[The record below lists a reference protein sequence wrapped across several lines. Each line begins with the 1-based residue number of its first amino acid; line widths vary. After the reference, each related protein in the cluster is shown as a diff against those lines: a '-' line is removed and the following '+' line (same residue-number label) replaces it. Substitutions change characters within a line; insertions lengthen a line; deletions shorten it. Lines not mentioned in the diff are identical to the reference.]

1 MADSLA
7 TVRASVSEPD
17 GHADGHSA
25 VRAMRPDAAE
35 FDRIVADHRERIA
48 RLAYRLLGWRDEVED
63 VVQEVFL
70 AAFRNREAFRAESSL
85 TTWLTTIAIN
95 KCRSHLRKRLL
106 RLLFFERSRHRLAGS
121 VDGAEGAALERESFE
136 QVRRAL
142 QKLPTRHREVVVL
155 RYLEET
161 PIAEIAEVLG
171 ISRNAVEVRLNRAR
185 ARLRADLA
193 VLVEQ

>member
-7 TVRASVSEPD
+7 TVRATASEPD

-25 VRAMRPDAAE
+25 VRAMRPDAAG
-35 FDRIVADHRERIA
+35 FDRLVADHRERIA

-70 AAFRNREAFRAESSL
+70 AALRNREAFRAESRL

-95 KCRSHLRKRLL
+95 KCRSHLRRRLL
-106 RLLFFERSRHRLAGS
+106 RLVFFARSRPRLAAA
-121 VDGAEGAALERESFE
+121 VDGAERAALERESFE

-142 QKLPTRHREVVVL
+142 QKLPTRCREVVVL
-155 RYLEET
+155 RYLEEM
-161 PIAEIAEVLG
+161 PILEIAEVLG